1 MALSQ
6 ILPRNATAWEKA
18 IADAMTAEAVVESA
32 IAFIR
37 GAKLVQPLPN
47 MLPYLVWEFG
57 LGELTPYVP
66 NLYEIIDEGI
76 AWQRVRG
83 TPLAIEKALGWLGYA
98 AALEEAPSS
107 RNWWN
112 AFQLLL
118 TALPAN
124 DDPTLARISG
134 VTELSV
140 PVRSQFR
147 RGVFEYDVREL
158 VLGDSVLGDSML
170 GDDSGVPFGTVP
182 GKWSLGRTHE
192 VTHTLT
198 EAEGTALG
206 IWVPLPEGGSLAWGE
221 ADFYWG
227 AADFYW
233 GADGLAARASALA
246 GQVAAMPAHVVLL
259 DAADAVIGYRR
270 ARAVHP
276 VSADAQGAYVVGGV
290 KYAPSANG
298 ATVYIEAMTDFG
310 DGAGDVAK
318 IALALGG
325 TRAVGVPPGRPW
337 LGPDDLIAPVRVA
350 ETALAFP
357 IRPTVR
363 ERAKFLLRF

>member
-1 MALSQ
+1 MLSTL
-6 ILPRNATAWEKA
+6 LPQNSTEWERG
-18 IADAMTAEAVVESA
+18 IADAMTAEAVVDSA
-32 IAFIR
+32 IEFIR
-37 GAKLVQPLPN
+37 GAKFTHPLPN

-66 NLYEIIDEGI
+66 NLYELIQEGV

-98 AALEEAPSS
+98 AALEEAPTS

-112 AFQLLL
+112 AFQLIF
-118 TALPAN
+118 TALSAN
-124 DDPTLARISG
+124 DSPTLAQLSG
-134 VTELSV
+134 VTGLSA
-140 PVRSQFR
+140 PARSQFR

-158 VLGDSVLGDSML
+158 VLGNSRLGGAML

-182 GKWSLGRTHE
+182 GKWSFGRTHE

-198 EAEGTALG
+198 EAEGSALD
-206 IWVPLPEGGSLAWGE
+206 IWVPLPEGGALAWGE

-227 AADFYW
+227 DADFYW

-246 GQVAAMPAHVVLL
+246 GQVAAMPAHVALL

-276 VSADAQGAYVVGGV
+276 VSVDAQGAYAVGGV
-290 KYAPSANG
+290 RYAPSASG
-298 ATVYIEAMTDFG
+298 SAVYVEAMTAFG

-325 TRAVGVPPGRPW
+325 TRAGSLPPGRLW
-337 LGPDDLIAPVRVA
+337 LGPDDLIAPVLVA
-350 ETALAFP
+350 EAAVAFP